1 LVAKKSSSDLS
12 PLRIT
17 ASLSAQLPNQAPAF
31 LMPGEL
37 LDQKIAED
45 LDPFGHGPAS
55 GVSGGKGA
63 TVQHPGWA
71 GSHVGFM
78 PFPTG

>member
-1 LVAKKSSSDLS
+1 
-12 PLRIT
+12 
-17 ASLSAQLPNQAPAF
+17 
-31 LMPGEL
+31 MPGEL

-63 TVQHPGWA
+63 TVQHPDWA

-78 PFPTG
+78 PFPAG